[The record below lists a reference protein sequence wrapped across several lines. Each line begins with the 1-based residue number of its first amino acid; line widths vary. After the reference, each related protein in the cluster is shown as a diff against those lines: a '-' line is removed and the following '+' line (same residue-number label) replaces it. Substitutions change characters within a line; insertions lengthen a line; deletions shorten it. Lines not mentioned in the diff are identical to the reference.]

1 MEGILRETI
10 SGVTEDTT
18 KVVSED
24 EGTMVSIEDIV
35 CQEGDFSKGSAKQG
49 CLHSKQNTLCMSN
62 CSPYPKNKIEKDCAV
77 LFQDLCRNRKNQ
89 IDTVFA
95 EENCIR
101 IPAVVKNISSIKNLV
116 VKTKIYNRRGLKC
129 TGFVDSMLH

>member
-1 MEGILRETI
+1 MLFPGNARNTGIYILEGILRETI

-35 CQEGDFSKGSAKQG
+35 CQEGDFSKGSAKRG
-49 CLHSKQNTLCMSN
+49 CPHSISVSKQNTLCMSN

-95 EENCIR
+95 EETAYVFQQLLKTY
-101 IPAVVKNISSIKNLV
+101 PAS
-116 VKTKIYNRRGLKC
+116 KTL
-129 TGFVDSMLH
+129 

>member
-35 CQEGDFSKGSAKQG
+35 CQEGDFSKGSAKRG
-49 CLHSKQNTLCMSN
+49 CPHSISVSKQNNLCMSN
-62 CSPYPKNKIEKDCAV
+62 CSPSPKK
-77 LFQDLCRNRKNQ
+77 QDRERLC
-89 IDTVFA
+89 
-95 EENCIR
+95 CI
-101 IPAVVKNISSIKNLV
+101 IPGSLPE
-116 VKTKIYNRRGLKC
+116 
-129 TGFVDSMLH
+129 